1 MDEIQYPSNSYRSKQ
16 EQEQKRQVE
25 KVTQGKVSQK
35 KKPAGKQIM
44 ESFVKE
50 DAGTIGSHILF
61 DIIIPTIKDMISSG
75 FHAALDMLLYG
86 DDRQD
91 YRRTGT
97 RVVSSNPR
105 TINYNAISQKKK
117 YAPIDRMQPC
127 EEIVFEDRSDAKK
140 VLDELTDQID
150 QFGMVSAYDL
160 YEAAGLSCDWTLK
173 NWGWYDLVTAQVVR
187 TRDGDFVIDLPRMIS
202 LKNR

>member
-1 MDEIQYPSNSYRSKQ
+1 MDEIRYPSNSFKSK
-16 EQEQKRQVE
+16 EQEKKPVE

-35 KKPAGKQIM
+35 KKSAGKQIA
-44 ESFVKE
+44 ENFIKE
-50 DAGTIGSHILF
+50 DAETIKTHILF

-86 DDRQD
+86 DDRQE
-91 YRRTGT
+91 YRRSGT
-97 RVVSSNPR
+97 RVVSSSPR
-105 TINYNAISQKKK
+105 SVNYNAISQKKR
-117 YAPIDRMQPC
+117 YAPMDRIQPC
-127 EEIVFEDRSDAKK
+127 EEIAFEDRSDAQR

-160 YEAAGLSCDWTLK
+160 YEAAGLSCDYTLK
-173 NWGWYDLVTAQVVR
+173 NWGWYDLVTAKVVR